1 MSFFAGVI
9 GSISGA
15 AGEMTRLQV
24 LSNNLANINNAGF
37 KQDRLVFEAQ
47 LDNARQGQMGEG
59 ITNRTMAETYTDFS
73 QGNLEYTGRDLDVG
87 IEGEGFFKVATEEGF
102 AYTRHGSFVLQP
114 DGALVTPSG
123 HQVVGEEGPVNLG
136 DSSNVSIGQDGQ
148 IVGANGDPQGQLDVY
163 TVQDLQQLE
172 KQGDNLWQ
180 RPEDVPEELV
190 QESTVYQGQLEA
202 ANVSAIQ
209 MTTDLVEA
217 GRSFESYQK
226 AIKAYDTVAQK
237 TNTVGRIG

>member
-1 MSFFAGVI
+1 MSFFSGVI
-9 GSISGA
+9 GPISGA
-15 AGEMTRLQV
+15 AGEMTRMQV

-37 KQDRLVFEAQ
+37 KQDRLLFEAQ

-59 ITNRTMAETYTDFS
+59 ITHRLMTETHTDFS
-73 QGNLEYTGRDLDVG
+73 QGNLEYTGRGLDVG

-123 HQVVGEEGPVNLG
+123 HQVVGESGPVNLA
-136 DSSNVSIGQDGQ
+136 DDNVTIGEDGQ
-148 IVGANGDPQGQLDVY
+148 IIGANGGTEGQLDLY
-163 TVQDLQQLE
+163 TVQNPQQLE
-172 KQGDNLWQ
+172 KQGNNLWR

-190 QESTVYQGQLEA
+190 EGSSVYQGKLEA

-226 AIKAYDTVAQK
+226 AIKAYDTVAEK